1 MKETISIRI
10 AANDKIKVIEEK
22 LFIEKIGL
30 AIIIVLIITSFFG
43 ITLQIGIILSLI
55 LIWLYKT
62 DKKEHKRMRTLY
74 GL

>member
-22 LFIEKIGL
+22 LFVEKIGI

-55 LIWLYKT
+55 LIWLYKN
-62 DKKEHKRMRTLY
+62 DKKEHKRMRNLY
-74 GL
+74 AL